1 VALTSGARLGPYEIV
16 AQLGQGGMGE
26 VYRAR
31 DTRLDRVVALKT
43 LPQALTD
50 DSQALERFQREARA
64 IAALN
69 HPNICTVHDV
79 GETSDHVQFIVMEL
93 LEGETLHRRIERG
106 PLEVSHLIDV
116 AIALAGALD
125 AAHLKGIVHRDIK
138 PANIFLTPHGPKL
151 LDFGLAT
158 PTPGSIIHAS
168 QQPTMGALTGAGSA
182 VGTVAYMSPEQVRA
196 DMLDARTDLF
206 SFGSVLY
213 EMATAQPA
221 FPGNTAAV
229 MVSSI
234 LEKTPA
240 PILRLNPRLPAD
252 LERVVDRALEK
263 DRNLRY
269 QSASDLRSDLERLK
283 RDTNAPRIAV
293 SGPSV
298 TASEASRRQTRKAL
312 AMALLVAVVV
322 GSSGVAYRSMTSV
335 RNIGSVAVLP
345 FVNETADPSTEYL
358 SDGITESIINSL
370 SQLPSLRVMARNTV
384 FSYKGREVDP
394 RKVGRELQVDGVLT
408 GKVTPQG
415 DVLDIQTELVDV
427 SSGAQLWGKRYR
439 RPFSGILAVQEEIA
453 KEISDTLRLKPSGED
468 QKRLARRYPEN
479 TEAYRLYLRGRY
491 YFDQRTGD
499 GIRRSIESFQ
509 EAITKDP
516 NYALAYAGL
525 ASAYVPSDTVL
536 PPKANVAKAK
546 AAAMKALESDD
557 SLAEAH
563 TALGRVLQHGD
574 WDWQGAEREFKRAIE
589 LNPNYAEAHHMYSHY
604 LTPMGR
610 IEESVAEAKRALE
623 LDPLDVLLNVH
634 LAWAYLHARRYDEA
648 IEQSLKAISM
658 DPNLEFAYTSLGRA
672 YLGKKLY
679 GEALGA
685 FQKTITLSGG
695 TAIGPDTYIGYM
707 DAVTG
712 KRGEALKKLD
722 SLQGRY
728 ERGAASAFDLAII
741 YTGLNEKDQAF
752 EWLEKAYEERSGG
765 LLLLKADLMFDGLR
779 SDPRFR
785 DLLGRIGLPQ

>member
-1 VALTSGARLGPYEIV
+1 
-16 AQLGQGGMGE
+16 
-26 VYRAR
+26 
-31 DTRLDRVVALKT
+31 
-43 LPQALTD
+43 
-50 DSQALERFQREARA
+50 
-64 IAALN
+64 
-69 HPNICTVHDV
+69 
-79 GETSDHVQFIVMEL
+79 
-93 LEGETLHRRIERG
+93 
-106 PLEVSHLIDV
+106 
-116 AIALAGALD
+116 
-125 AAHLKGIVHRDIK
+125 
-138 PANIFLTPHGPKL
+138 
-151 LDFGLAT
+151 
-158 PTPGSIIHAS
+158 
-168 QQPTMGALTGAGSA
+168 
-182 VGTVAYMSPEQVRA
+182 
-196 DMLDARTDLF
+196 
-206 SFGSVLY
+206 
-213 EMATAQPA
+213 
-221 FPGNTAAV
+221 
-229 MVSSI
+229 
-234 LEKTPA
+234 
-240 PILRLNPRLPAD
+240 
-252 LERVVDRALEK
+252 
-263 DRNLRY
+263 
-269 QSASDLRSDLERLK
+269 
-283 RDTNAPRIAV
+283 
-293 SGPSV
+293 
-298 TASEASRRQTRKAL
+298 
-312 AMALLVAVVV
+312 
-322 GSSGVAYRSMTSV
+322 
-335 RNIGSVAVLP
+335 
-345 FVNETADPSTEYL
+345 
-358 SDGITESIINSL
+358 
-370 SQLPSLRVMARNTV
+370 MARNTV

-394 RKVGRELQVDGVLT
+394 REVGRELQVDGVLT

-427 SSGAQLWGKRYR
+427 SSGSQLWGKRYR

-453 KEISDTLRLKPSGED
+453 KEISDTLRLKLSGED
-468 QKRLARRYPEN
+468 QKWLAKRHPEN

-491 YFDQRTGD
+491 YFDQRTAD

-695 TAIGPDTYIGYM
+695 TAIGPDTYIGY
-707 DAVTG
+707 TRCG
-712 KRGEALKKLD
+712 
-722 SLQGRY
+722 
-728 ERGAASAFDLAII
+728 
-741 YTGLNEKDQAF
+741 
-752 EWLEKAYEERSGG
+752 
-765 LLLLKADLMFDGLR
+765 DG
-779 SDPRFR
+779 
-785 DLLGRIGLPQ
+785 